1 MANPLRG
8 ETELKA
14 GEKSYTLAFTINSV
28 CELEDKLDRPLT
40 DIVADMGRISV
51 VRAVLW
57 AGLLHHQKMTIEE
70 AGDVMHEAGA
80 AAAAQAINASL
91 SQAFPQPAAGASRK
105 NR

>member
-8 ETELKA
+8 EVELKA
-14 GEKSYTLAFTINSV
+14 DDTSYTLAFTINSV

-57 AGLLHHQKMTIEE
+57 AGLLHHHKMTVEE
-70 AGDVMHEAGA
+70 AGDVMHQAGA
-80 AAAAQAINASL
+80 AATAQAINASL
-91 SQAFPQPAAGASRK
+91 SQAFPQPSGTARK